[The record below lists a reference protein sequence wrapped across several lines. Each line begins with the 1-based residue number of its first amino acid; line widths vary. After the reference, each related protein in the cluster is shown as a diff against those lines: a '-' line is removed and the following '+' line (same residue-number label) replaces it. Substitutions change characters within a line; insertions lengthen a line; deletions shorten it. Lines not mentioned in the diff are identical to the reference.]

1 MTHQEIEAAVLDT
14 IEKAYC
20 AKYVGKIK
28 VENLVDCNKNIIG
41 YKLTLG
47 LNNIER
53 PLTIQMEG
61 NVDQFLKYIEK
72 ELRSRHLHY
81 TSFYTG
87 YQIVPEEC
95 NMDTSCDCKK

>member
-1 MTHQEIEAAVLDT
+1 MTHQELEAAVLEI

-28 VENLVDCNKNIIG
+28 IEDILDCNKNTVG
-41 YKLTLG
+41 YKLILG
-47 LNNIER
+47 LNNDER

-61 NVDQFLKYIEK
+61 NTDQFLKYVEK
-72 ELRSRHLHY
+72 DLRKRHLHY

-87 YQIVPEEC
+87 YQVIPEEC
-95 NMDTSCDCKK
+95 DLDTSCDCKK

>member
-1 MTHQEIEAAVLDT
+1 MTHQELEAAILCI

-28 VENLVDCNKNIIG
+28 VEDLINCNNDVVG

-47 LNNIER
+47 LNNVER

-61 NVDQFLKYIEK
+61 TQNQFLKYIEK

-87 YQIVPEEC
+87 YQVIPEEC
-95 NMDTSCDCKK
+95 ERDTSCDCKK